1 MANFDSVKEKVVVAA
16 GKVVDIAKVAGDK
29 AKTAGQITKLK
40 AEIALEKDS
49 AKKNYAEV
57 GRMYH
62 EKNKHNPDPDMKQAI
77 QEIELSHETIA
88 EKQRKVDKL
97 KKQLMDDYG
106 DIVDD
111 VKERTE
117 DMVAVVAEKAEDVKH
132 VVTDAAQDAV
142 DKAQDIVDKV
152 KGDE

>member
-40 AEIALEKDS
+40 AEIALERDS
-49 AKKNYAEV
+49 AKKNYAEI

-77 QEIELSHETIA
+77 QEVELSHETIA
-88 EKQRKVDKL
+88 KKKREVEKL
-97 KKQLMDDYG
+97 KKQLTDDYG
-106 DIVDD
+106 DVVED
-111 VKERTE
+111 VKEKAE
-117 DMVAVVAEKAEDVKH
+117 DVIGVVAEKAEDMKH

-142 DKAQDIVDKV
+142 DKAQNIVDKV